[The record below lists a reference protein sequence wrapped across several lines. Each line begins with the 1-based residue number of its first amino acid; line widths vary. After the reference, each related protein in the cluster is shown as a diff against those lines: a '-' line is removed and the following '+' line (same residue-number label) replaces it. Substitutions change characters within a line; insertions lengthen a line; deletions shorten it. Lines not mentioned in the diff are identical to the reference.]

1 MPPIDPKTIAD
12 SAAVIKQAMET
23 LRVQRDVTQAR
34 ITSLRNQIAALRKAS
49 IPPSDVIQ
57 FLKDYI
63 DAKASEYL
71 AVLNHQIAH
80 LIHPSRSD
88 ASVLSGSG
96 EPLSFDEYESLLAPE
111 GEALLGLK
119 FWANPATLDG
129 GPLFKHKML
138 GLFSSDNN
146 FGWGR
151 AFCFFFGE
159 EMKRALDANADKIV
173 IPSIL
178 ASKMHESTRAQR
190 RAMLDDL
197 QKQIKGAEQD
207 ASAIYGQMKAIG
219 ANIDMNDELK
229 FVIR

>member
-1 MPPIDPKTIAD
+1 M
-12 SAAVIKQAMET
+12 
-23 LRVQRDVTQAR
+23 
-34 ITSLRNQIAALRKAS
+34 
-49 IPPSDVIQ
+49 
-57 FLKDYI
+57 
-63 DAKASEYL
+63 
-71 AVLNHQIAH
+71 
-80 LIHPSRSD
+80 HPSRSD

-96 EPLSFDEYESLLAPE
+96 EPLSFDECESLLAPE

-119 FWANPATLDG
+119 FWANPANLDG

-138 GLFSSDNN
+138 GLLSSDNN

-173 IPSIL
+173 IPPVL

-190 RAMLDDL
+190 RAMLDNI
-197 QKQIKGAEQD
+197 QKQIKEAQQD
-207 ASAIYGQMKAIG
+207 ASTIHSQMKAIG
-219 ANIDMNDELK
+219 VNMDTNDELN